1 MIYHIITAQDWHAA
15 QQAGT
20 YQPDSLNSE
29 GFIHFSTRDQ
39 VARVANA
46 FYRGV
51 PDLLLLMVDETA
63 LVAELRWEAPAPPNP
78 DAAPVGPDA
87 ELFPHLYGPLNL
99 DAVQQVLPYAR
110 GADGVFAAP
119 PELG

>member
-1 MIYHIITAQDWHAA
+1 MIYHITTTQDWHEA
-15 QQAGT
+15 QRAGE
-20 YQPDSLNSE
+20 YRAESLNTE
-29 GFIHFSTRDQ
+29 GFIHFSTREQ

-51 PDLLLLMVDETA
+51 PDLLLL
-63 LVAELRWEAPAPPNP
+63 LVNEATLAAELRWEAPAPPNP
-78 DAAPVGPDA
+78 DAGPIGPNA
-87 ELFPHLYGPLNL
+87 EFFPHLYGPLNM
-99 DAVQQVLPYAR
+99 DAVHQVLPYAP